1 MKETI
6 NTKQLRNFVLV
17 IGFGFPILIGWLLA
31 SFTGHGLRIW
41 TFWVGIPSLIL
52 GILAPRL
59 LNYPYRIWMALG
71 HALGWINSRLILG
84 LVYIIVLQPIAYT
97 MRLFRYDPL
106 KLRRKGEKT
115 YRENRK
121 SYKIDFTRIF

>member
-6 NTKQLRNFVLV
+6 TTKQLRNFGLL

-52 GILAPRL
+52 GIIAPRL
-59 LNYPYRIWMALG
+59 LHYPYRIWMALG

-84 LVYIIVLQPIAYT
+84 IVYIIILQPIAYT

-106 KLRRKGEKT
+106 KMRRKGEKT

-121 SYKIDFTRIF
+121 DYNFDFTRIF

>member
-1 MKETI
+1 MKQTI
-6 NTKQLRNFVLV
+6 TIKQLRNFGLL

-59 LNYPYRIWMALG
+59 LHYPYRIWMAMG

-84 LVYIIVLQPIAYT
+84 FVYIIILQPIAYT

-106 KLRRKGEKT
+106 KMRRKGEKT

-121 SYKIDFTRIF
+121 DYKVDFTRIF